1 MNLREWMSNDSQ
13 VNQFI
18 NKEDMAN
25 CESMKILGH
34 TWNIKNDSI
43 SLKKPNKF
51 PLSNIV
57 SKRDVLKG
65 LSSVFD
71 PLGLFENISMNFQID
86 FLSMFSKDYSTIDL
100 SPVLQF

>member
-34 TWNIKNDSI
+34 TWNIKNDLI
-43 SLKKPNKF
+43 SLKKPNSF
-51 PLSNIV
+51 QCPI
-57 SKRDVLKG
+57 
-65 LSSVFD
+65 
-71 PLGLFENISMNFQID
+71 LFRKEMC
-86 FLSMFSKDYSTIDL
+86 
-100 SPVLQF
+100 